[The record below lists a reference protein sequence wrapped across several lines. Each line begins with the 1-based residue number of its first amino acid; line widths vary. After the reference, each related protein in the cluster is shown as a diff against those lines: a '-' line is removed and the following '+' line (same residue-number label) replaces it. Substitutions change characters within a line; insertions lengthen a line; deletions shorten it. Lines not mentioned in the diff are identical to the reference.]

1 MKRPGSR
8 WKADTGE
15 HIVHIRALALSDRWT
30 DAMGITLRAPRATI
44 RVAA

>member
-1 MKRPGSR
+1 MRRPGSR
-8 WKADTGE
+8 WKTDTGE

-30 DAMGITLRAPRATI
+30 DTKDITPRAPRATI